1 MSTLFMSIDSR
12 EHARLQ
18 TSRIL
23 AVSLLLIW
31 ICRLYQGLGL
41 SQLMQPIFSDTKA
54 DRFYWLLD
62 SLGILNALIN
72 FLPLSLG
79 IDILLFVLP
88 LLMFFYPS
96 NRLYALLYL
105 PTIVMYFAAY
115 NVSATHQEHTMV
127 GAIAAAFLLCF
138 KENLRFSTVFS
149 AVRYYSCFLMASAF
163 FWKLGRSSLWHEG
176 QLTNIL
182 KVQHSALITDSN
194 NTLYCNW
201 INYLIDNPSLAYGL
215 WWTAALIEMS
225 FIVGFFSKKFDSLL
239 FLLFWLFLISDFL
252 VMGLHFWE
260 LGILTIFFLKPYS
273 QKLD

>member
-18 TSRIL
+18 SSRIL

-41 SQLMQPIFSDTKA
+41 TQLMQPIFSDTKA

-62 SLGILNALIN
+62 SIGIINTLIN
-72 FLPLSLG
+72 FLPVSLG
-79 IDILLFVLP
+79 VDILLFVLP
-88 LLMFFYPS
+88 LLIFCYPS

-105 PTIVMYFAAY
+105 PTIALYFAAY
-115 NVSATHQEHTMV
+115 NVSSTHQEHTLV
-127 GAIAAAFLLCF
+127 GTIAVAFLLCF
-138 KENLRFSTVFS
+138 KENLRFSTVFA
-149 AVRYYSCFLMASAF
+149 AVRYYSCFLMVSAF
-163 FWKLGRSSLWHEG
+163 FWKLGRSSLWQEG

-182 KVQHSALITDSN
+182 KIQHSDLITDSN
-194 NTLYCNW
+194 NTLYSNW
-201 INYLIDNPSLAYGL
+201 INYLIDTPSLANGL
-215 WWTAALIEMS
+215 WWAAALIELS
-225 FIVGFFSKKFDSLL
+225 FIAGFFSKKIDTLL
-239 FLLFWLFLISDFL
+239 FLLFWLFLLSDFL

-260 LGILTIFFLKPYS
+260 LGILSIFFLKRYS